1 MYDNN
6 YGFAWMYDPG
16 DLLDKVES
24 RLEEPDI
31 SEDDRKM
38 LESLRERINPE
49 GNNVVLLGRPK
60 MQAGY

>member
-1 MYDNN
+1 
-6 YGFAWMYDPG
+6 MYDPG

-31 SEDDRKM
+31 GEDDRKM

-60 MQAGY
+60 RQAGY